1 MRRRAPSSSAPRA
14 PAGPRAS
21 RAPAAAPAPT
31 LAQRRHETPR
41 PRGGG
46 GGGAGLPGAG
56 GPDPE
61 RGGFA
66 TWTPAGADSRSRGGA
81 ARAAVGRPLRRGA
94 AARSQRLSPPAA
106 PPPAATGRVERRS
119 SPFHGL
125 LGSFGPRTR
134 APRPLPSPAPHPPS
148 LSFIPSAPSSLLL
161 PASPEPPRAA
171 PLQSRGGGVFLA
183 HSWKFRAWTVP
194 PSPA

>member
-1 MRRRAPSSSAPRA
+1 MCRRAPSSSAPRA

-31 LAQRRHETPR
+31 LAPLRHETPR

-46 GGGAGLPGAG
+46 GGGAGLPAVG

-66 TWTPAGADSRSRGGA
+66 TWTPAGAGSRSRA
-81 ARAAVGRPLRRGA
+81 CCSRPPSPQGRRGA
-94 AARSQRLSPPAA
+94 QPAPLPTCSPSSRRHRARRTP
-106 PPPAATGRVERRS
+106 
-119 SPFHGL
+119 L
-125 LGSFGPRTR
+125 L
-134 APRPLPSPAPHPPS
+134 ALPRPPRVLGVLGPGPASALPAPHPPG
-148 LSFIPSAPSSLLL
+148 LSFIPSAPPFLLL

-171 PLQSRGGGVFLA
+171 PLQSRGGGGFFLA

-194 PSPA
+194 PGPA